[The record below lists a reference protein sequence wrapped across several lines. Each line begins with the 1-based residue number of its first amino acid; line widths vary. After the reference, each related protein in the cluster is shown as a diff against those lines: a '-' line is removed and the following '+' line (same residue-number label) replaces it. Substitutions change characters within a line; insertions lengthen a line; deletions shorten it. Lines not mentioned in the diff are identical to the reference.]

1 MKKQD
6 LLIVMVLLALMIAWP
21 LVYNRFFP
29 PAPPLPASDAAF
41 GPTGELA
48 QAESPARSISP
59 AVEKLTAPAAPT
71 LTPTDQPTSPA
82 PAAPRAPAKTEIL
95 RNGEMALTLSSYGA
109 GIISTELLNYRQ
121 AIAASSPPVLL
132 DFSNSPALIYAGLPE
147 IDGDADFEIRYTP
160 ANPDVIRFEKTTAA
174 GWKFIRTCTLAE
186 NYQMEVVD
194 VFTNSG
200 TVPLAL
206 PEHEIQLGYMG
217 GITGDPREAEF
228 LGVDVLQSIG
238 GEGVVYWAKK
248 IPKMFSTAKS
258 PNMAALPDSINQYQP
273 NPVDWVAAK
282 NKFFVQLLVPA
293 RENTGS
299 AYRLL
304 AQRRMIPGEQQNPAL
319 SPRKAEITA
328 VSGAIVFP
336 AVTIRPGDALER
348 RLRYY
353 AGPKKFSILRQIGM
367 KQEEVMEFGMWSPV
381 CKFLLTVLNFT
392 FKLLPNYGVAIIIL
406 TILIRILFWPLTHK
420 STESMKKMQALQPLM
435 TEIRQKYK
443 DNPKKMQAETME
455 LYRKHKVNPMGG
467 CLPMVIQIP
476 VFIALFVVLRS
487 AIELRFAEFLWIKDL
502 SEPERLLADLLP
514 IPLNILPIIMAVTMA
529 WQQKL
534 MPTADSSQQRIM
546 LVFMP
551 IMMLVMF
558 YMMPSALVLYWTTNQ
573 CIMIAQ
579 QLINKKRAALK
590 AARAGAAA

>member
-6 LLIVMVLLALMIAWP
+6 LLIVLVLLALMIAWP
-21 LVYNRFFP
+21 LVYNHFYP
-29 PAPPLPASDAAF
+29 PAA
-41 GPTGELA
+41 
-48 QAESPARSISP
+48 I
-59 AVEKLTAPAAPT
+59 
-71 LTPTDQPTSPA
+71 PA
-82 PAAPRAPAKTEIL
+82 PAADQKTNAPASAAAPDMAATPPAEIQPAIKPLAPKPPEVTEPAPAAARQPEIRQIL
-95 RNGEMALTLSSYGA
+95 RNDKTVLTFSSYGA
-109 GIISTELLNYRQ
+109 GLVAAELLNYRQ
-121 AIAASSPPVLL
+121 TVAADSPPVWLG
-132 DFSNSPALIYAGLPE
+132 FTNSPALVYAGLPE
-147 IDGDADFEIRYTP
+147 ISGDADFEIHYDERQP
-160 ANPDVIRFEKTTAA
+160 SVIRFEKNTAS
-174 GWKFIRTCTLAE
+174 GWKFIRTCSLME
-186 NYQMEVVD
+186 NYQMDVVD
-194 VFTNSG
+194 VFTNTG
-200 TVPLAL
+200 PEPLAL

-228 LGVDVLQSIG
+228 LGVDALQSIG

-248 IPKMFSTAKS
+248 LPKMFTADAKQQ
-258 PNMAALPDSINQYQP
+258 NLAALPESINQYQP
-273 NPVDWVAAK
+273 VPVDWVAAK

-304 AQRRMIPGEQQNPAL
+304 AQRRMVPGEQQNPAL
-319 SPRKAEITA
+319 SPRKAEITG
-328 VSGAIVFP
+328 VSGTIVFP
-336 AVTIRPGDALER
+336 SVIIRPGDALQHR
-348 RLRYY
+348 MRYY

-392 FKLLPNYGVAIIIL
+392 HSLIPNYGVAIIIL

-455 LYRKHKVNPMGG
+455 LYRKNKVNPMGG
-467 CLPMVIQIP
+467 CLPMLIQIP

-487 AIELRFAEFLWIKDL
+487 AIEMRFAEFLWIKDL
-502 SEPERLLADLLP
+502 SEPERLLAGLLP

-551 IMMLVMF
+551 IMMLFMF

-579 QLINKKRAALK
+579 QLINKKRAALN
-590 AARAGAAA
+590 AARTGAAA